1 MLQLFAVLCLLLVC
15 QAQAQAEDWR
25 REAIASIQP
34 GVVVARRGL
43 DSDPITQAILRQSG
57 QGRWSHVGVA
67 VQLIPDGSVYILSA
81 MPKAGTKLEK
91 PEVFFNEKQATD
103 GAVFRVPQDK
113 AVDVQTF
120 AKGFLGRPFDDDL
133 LLTDGGKK
141 VYCTELV
148 AVALKKS
155 GVIDDY
161 PLKKVPFF
169 KEKVIM
175 PDDLI
180 AMLDDKRE
188 QGSNDDQNKRIDAK

>member
-1 MLQLFAVLCLLLVC
+1 MFQLFAVLCLLLVD
-15 QAQAQAEDWR
+15 QVQAEDWR
-25 REAIASIQP
+25 REAIGLIQP

-43 DSDPITQAILRQSG
+43 DSDPITQAILRHSAE
-57 QGRWSHVGVA
+57 GRWSHVGVG

-81 MPKAGTKLEK
+81 MPKAGTRLEK
-91 PEVFFNEKQATD
+91 PEEFFSEKQATD
-103 GAVFRVPQDK
+103 GAVFYIPSDK
-113 AVDVQTF
+113 SEAVQSF
-120 AKGFLGRPFDDDL
+120 SKEFLGRPFDDDL
-133 LLTDGGKK
+133 SLTDEGKK

-148 AVALKKS
+148 AVALKKA

-180 AMLDDKRE
+180 EMLSDKRE
-188 QGSNDDQNKRIDAK
+188 QRRPL